1 MAAAKPFTLRFVPSA
16 LEEWRE
22 LDGSVK
28 EPLRKLL
35 KKRLVEPRVPSGRLS
50 RDLQDCCK
58 LKLRDAGYRLVY
70 FVDDAQHAVI
80 VLAVGRRENAAVYLA
95 AAKRRTKV

>member
-16 LEEWRE
+16 LEEWQS

-35 KKRLVEPRVPSGRLS
+35 KKCLLEPRVPGGRLS
-50 RDLQDCCK
+50 RDLQDCYK

-70 FVDDAQHAVI
+70 FIDDAQHAVV
-80 VLAVGRRENAAVYLA
+80 VLAVGKRKDAAVYLA
-95 AAKRRTKV
+95 AAKRRAKV